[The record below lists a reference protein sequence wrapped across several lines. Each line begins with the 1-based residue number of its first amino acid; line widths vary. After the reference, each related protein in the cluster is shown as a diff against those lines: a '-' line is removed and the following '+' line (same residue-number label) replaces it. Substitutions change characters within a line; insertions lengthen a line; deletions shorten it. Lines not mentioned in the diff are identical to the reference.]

1 MVYSIK
7 HPEYS
12 ISVLLSSC
20 KMANIE
26 KNRAVLKSVSR
37 AILFCGRQCIAS
49 KVMLKSSK
57 PLVILAITLHFS
69 NYVLVLY
76 GDTLKSHM
84 ESPVCEVTLVCL
96 PELKKRLLR

>member
-7 HPEYS
+7 RPEYG

-26 KNRAVLKSVSR
+26 KNRAVLKSISR
-37 AILFCGRQCIAS
+37 AILFCGRQCIALQGDVEILEAPGNS
-49 KVMLKSSK
+49 GNFLALLK
-57 PLVILAITLHFS
+57 LLALH
-69 NYVLVLY
+69 

-84 ESPVCEVTLVCL
+84 EFPVCEVTLVCL
-96 PELKKRLLR
+96 PELKMRLLR

>member
-37 AILFCGRQCIAS
+37 AILFCGRQCIALRGDAEI
-49 KVMLKSSK
+49 LKAPGNPGSF
-57 PLVILAITLHFS
+57 LALLKLLALH
-69 NYVLVLY
+69 

-84 ESPVCEVTLVCL
+84 ESPVCKVTLVCL
-96 PELKKRLLR
+96 PELK